1 MNLSKALNEK
11 NRLARKIR
19 EIQNKIETYNSY
31 IKGSNPVYDIEKLL
45 GELDTSIK
53 ELVELKTKIQNA
65 NQPVQ
70 KKIFRLAELKS
81 FAAFLRK
88 LNIKEGKILEERW
101 NAEVTEWKSE
111 LGIIHRDELLENTE
125 KEIDLIQA
133 ELDKFNF
140 ETKI

>member
-19 EIQNKIETYNSY
+19 EIQNKIENHNSY
-31 IKGSNPVYDIEKLL
+31 IKGSTPVYDIKQLL
-45 GELDTSIK
+45 K
-53 ELVELKTKIQNA
+53 ELEASINDLTALKTKIQHA

-70 KKIFRLAELKS
+70 DKIFRLAELKS
-81 FAAFLRK
+81 FATFLRK
-88 LNIKEGKILEERW
+88 LKIKEGKVLDDRW
-101 NAEVTEWKSE
+101 NAEVTEWESN
-111 LGIIHRDELLENTE
+111 LGTIDKDKLLEDTE
-125 KEIDLIQA
+125 KEIDNIQV

>member
-53 ELVELKTKIQNA
+53 ELVELKTKIQDA